1 LLFVPADDERKI
13 GKALLSGA
21 DAVILDLEDSV
32 SLPNKDAA
40 RQLAA
45 ETLDARQHGRIFV
58 RINAFSSALAEADL
72 EAVLLHRPDGI
83 VLPKC
88 RSGDDI
94 VRLAAFA
101 PNVPVIA
108 IVTETAASL
117 LAMASYATAGNTLLA
132 MTWGGEDLSVE
143 LGAISNRTSDG
154 QYADPYRLARSLCLV
169 GARAAGVEPLD
180 AVYTAYRDLA
190 GLEAE
195 AEAAARDGFSGKLAI
210 HPNQIAIINRIF
222 TPSERELERAKRII
236 AAFREAGDQ
245 GVIGFDGEMLDVP
258 HLRRAER
265 LIARAAQNGGEHGE

>member
-1 LLFVPADDERKI
+1 M
-13 GKALLSGA
+13 SGA

-32 SLPNKDAA
+32 SLPNKNAA
-40 RQLAA
+40 RQLVSA
-45 ETLDARQHGRIFV
+45 TLDTRQHGRIFV
-58 RINAFSSALAEADL
+58 RINAFSSAMAEADL

-94 VRLAAFA
+94 IRLAALS

-117 LAMASYATAGNTLLA
+117 LAMASYAVAGNTLLGMA
-132 MTWGGEDLSVE
+132 WGGEDLSVE
-143 LGAISNRTSDG
+143 LGATGNRASDG
-154 QYADPYRLARSLCLV
+154 QYADPYRLARSLCLI
-169 GARAAGVEPLD
+169 GARAAGAEPID
-180 AVYTAYRDLA
+180 AVYTAYRDLS

-222 TPSERELERAKRII
+222 TPSERELERARRIV
-236 AAFREAGDQ
+236 AAFRDSGQQ
-245 GVIGFDGEMLDVP
+245 GVIGLDGEMLDVP

-265 LIARAAQNGGEHGE
+265 LIARAGQSEGEHGE